1 MTDDG
6 TDCVPSPQPQTRK
19 EGVKRENKREKGRE
33 PNLIYLCM
41 SILGLL
47 WHSRFLSPTESTS
60 QMFYHLLYT
69 CPVGQSRITGSFQTV
84 FRFLTVQYFSVWLQ
98 CLKHISCF
106 PLSLNKL
113 GLLTCSGNKCKHI
126 KASPHIFPSS
136 FVRHVEFCNILSW
149 GTAALYMALL
159 TYLLCPWFS

>member
-1 MTDDG
+1 MRKDGKTALHLTRLKENRKRMNEGGGRVTDDG

-98 CLKHISCF
+98 VSKTHLM
-106 PLSLNKL
+106 LS
-113 GLLTCSGNKCKHI
+113 SV
-126 KASPHIFPSS
+126 S
-136 FVRHVEFCNILSW
+136 E
-149 GTAALYMALL
+149 
-159 TYLLCPWFS
+159 